1 MKHTRLESPSW
12 LSALLPV
19 LAGCAIGLT
28 ACAAPK
34 GEAPE
39 QPRLVILYATCTVNR
54 DYLAPYN
61 DAVAFT
67 PNLQQFAAESVVFTT
82 HHTESGQSGTAY
94 ASIFTGLQADQHG
107 IHRHPTRLGD
117 ELYLIAE
124 AYADHGYET
133 FFWNRHPMASPGLNF
148 GQGVAAENTF
158 DDFLRA
164 DSPELARILRRLRED
179 ASYKA
184 FVMTNFTVTHAPY
197 GFEHLNAF
205 AINYPAETNGISNE
219 ALNLYNAVYR
229 QYDHELQWDFAEFV
243 AREKLTQDD
252 IRNLAASIELLYK
265 SNVNLLDR
273 HFGELVGAVAKSGAL
288 DRSLIVFTADHGETL
303 YRDNALFHWGHGGQL
318 APEVLLVPLM
328 IRAPGLAPAVYDS
341 VTRSIDLFPTM
352 LGLSGL
358 TLATERAVEGND
370 LSQALRGQT
379 PAPTLAAYSHT
390 SVPHPQILQS
400 LEGTLLHRYYPGP
413 DGSLTWVSVRD
424 GEFVYKL
431 RNLDGARWGVE
442 VFDAENDPEERNNL
456 YDPGNSR
463 HADMVQRL
471 EQYKSRLVESDRS
484 DARPLPPEEIEALRT
499 LGYIR

>member
-1 MKHTRLESPSW
+1 MKHRRLESP
-12 LSALLPV
+12 LRLPALLLV
-19 LAGCAIGLT
+19 LAGCAVGLT
-28 ACAAPK
+28 AC
-34 GEAPE
+34 GTSGGDAPE

-61 DAVAFT
+61 DAVVYT
-67 PNLQQFAAESVVFTT
+67 PNLQQFAAESVVFTN
-82 HHTESGQSGTAY
+82 HYTESGQSGPAY
-94 ASIFTGLQADQHG
+94 ASMFTGHQADEHG
-107 IHRHPTRLGD
+107 IHRHPTRLRD

-133 FFWNRHPMASPGLNF
+133 FFWNRHPMASAGLNF
-148 GQGVAAENTF
+148 GQGVVAENTF

-164 DSPELARILRRLRED
+164 DSPELGGILQRLQED

-197 GFEHLNAF
+197 SFEHLNAF
-205 AINYPAETNGISNE
+205 ARRYPAETNGISND

-229 QYDHELQWDFAEFV
+229 QYNHELQWDFAEFV

-252 IRNLAASIELLYK
+252 IRNLATSIELLYK

-273 HFGELVGAVAKSGAL
+273 HFGALIDAVAKSGLL

-303 YRDNALFHWGHGGQL
+303 YRDNALFYWGHGGQL
-318 APEVLLVPLM
+318 APEVLIVPLM
-328 IRAPGLAPAVYDS
+328 IRAPGLAPAVYDT

-358 TLATERAVEGND
+358 TQPAEHAVEGID
-370 LSQALRGQT
+370 LSRALRGRA

-400 LEGTLLHRYYPGP
+400 FEGTLLHRYYPGL
-413 DGSLTWVSVRD
+413 DGSLTWVSARD
-424 GEFVYKL
+424 GGFVYKL

-442 VFDAENDPEERNNL
+442 VFDAVTDPEERKNL
-456 YDPGNSR
+456 YDPGIPR
-463 HADMVQRL
+463 HAEMVQRL
-471 EQYKSRLVESDRS
+471 EEYKSRLVESDHPDTRS
-484 DARPLPPEEIEALRT
+484 LPPEEIEALRT